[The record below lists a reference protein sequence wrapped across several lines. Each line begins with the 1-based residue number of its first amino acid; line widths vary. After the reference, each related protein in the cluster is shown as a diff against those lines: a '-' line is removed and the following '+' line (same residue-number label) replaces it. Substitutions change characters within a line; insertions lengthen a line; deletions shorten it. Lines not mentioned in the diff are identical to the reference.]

1 MKSSFIA
8 VVLACLAG
16 MAFADPTVS
25 IFVKD
30 ASEFQ
35 AIQADLQQLKAGI
48 GITPNLIP

>member
-1 MKSSFIA
+1 MKSRFF
-8 VVLACLAG
+8 VVALACLAG
-16 MAFADPTVS
+16 VAFADPTVS

-48 GITPNLIP
+48 GSDNP